1 MGMGHRWF
9 RMLEDEEQPAR
20 LPDRV
25 LIARMLRYLWS
36 YRGKLLL
43 LLGAVISNTALSL
56 LPPLLLAWAIDRYIA
71 ALNPRGLMIIAFSL
85 IALAL
90 ANYLSQ
96 LVQSYLVGWLGGKL
110 EYNVRIDLFK
120 RLERLSLAFYS
131 DREVGSLVS
140 RVMNDVDRISELVTS
155 GVANAIADIV
165 TLVGIVAVMLSLN
178 LHLSLITFTV
188 IPLIV
193 VFMLL
198 WGRKAREAYR
208 RTRRTIASVS
218 ALIEESVSGVR
229 EIKAHTREEVT
240 RRRFDLVNVS
250 NLEANVEAARV
261 MAAFWP
267 VVNVFGALG
276 NCLVLLFGGVA
287 VMRGNL
293 TIGILFAFMTYLQ
306 RFFFPIRD
314 LSLLWNNVQSALAAA
329 ERVFDILDS
338 EMEVKEKPDAREL
351 PPIKGFITYED
362 VTFGY
367 DPSKPALRGVNL
379 AIRPGERVAIVGPT
393 GAGKTTLINLLYRFY
408 DPQKGR
414 ITIDGYDLRDVTL
427 KSLRRQMSLVPQEPI
442 LFTGTIMDN
451 IRFGR
456 PDASNEEVVEAAKM
470 VGAHRFIESLPRG
483 YETEV
488 GERGVRLSIGERQLL
503 SLARAVLANPRIL
516 ILDEAMSSVD
526 PYTEAEIKRSLRD
539 VFRGRT
545 TIIIAHRLSMARDAD
560 RIIVLENGRIVEEG
574 THEELMR
581 LGGRYRRLYERQ
593 LGVFGCL
600 TSDDL

>member
-9 RMLEDEEQPAR
+9 RMLEAEGQPR
-20 LPDRV
+20 YLPDRV

-36 YRGKLLL
+36 YRGRMLL

-56 LPPLLLAWAIDRYIA
+56 IPPLLLAWAIDRYIA
-71 ALNPRGLMIIAFSL
+71 ALNPRGLTLIALAL

-96 LVQSYLVGWLGGKL
+96 MAQGYLIGWLGGKL
-110 EYNVRIDLFK
+110 EYNVRIDLFR

-140 RVMNDVDRISELVTS
+140 RVMNDVDRISELITS
-155 GVANAIADIV
+155 GVANAIADVV
-165 TLVGIVAVMLSLN
+165 TLIGIVAVMLSLN

-193 VFMLL
+193 AFMLL
-198 WGRKAREAYR
+198 WGRRAREAYR

-229 EIKAHTREEVT
+229 EIKAHTHEEET
-240 RRRFDLVNVS
+240 RRRFDLVNIS

-267 VVNVFGALG
+267 IINVFGALG
-276 NCLVLLFGGVA
+276 NCLVLLFGGMA
-287 VMRGNL
+287 VMRGTL

-306 RFFFPIRD
+306 RFFLPIRD

-338 EMEVKEKPDAREL
+338 EMEVEEKPDAVEL

-367 DPSKPALRGVNL
+367 DPFKPVLRGVSL
-379 AIRPGERVAIVGPT
+379 TIRPGERVAIVGPT

-408 DPQKGR
+408 DPQRGR

-427 KSLRRQMSLVPQEPI
+427 RSLRGQMALIPQEPI
-442 LFTGTIMDN
+442 LFTGTVMEN

-456 PDASNEEVVEAAKM
+456 PEASDEEVVEAARM
-470 VGAHRFIESLPRG
+470 VGAHSFIESLPKG

-503 SLARAVLANPRIL
+503 SLARAVLADPRIL

-526 PYTEAEIKRSLRD
+526 PYTEAEVRRALRRIL
-539 VFRGRT
+539 RGRT
-545 TIIIAHRLSMARDAD
+545 AIIIAHRLSMARDAD

-581 LGGRYRRLYERQ
+581 LGGHYRRLYEKQ
-593 LGVFGCL
+593 LAL
-600 TSDDL
+600 

>member
-1 MGMGHRWF
+1 MGMGHRWH
-9 RMLEDEEQPAR
+9 RMLEAEEYKRR

-25 LIARMLRYLWS
+25 LIARMLQYLWGYKGRMS
-36 YRGKLLL
+36 LLI
-43 LLGAVISNTALSL
+43 AVVVSNTVLSL
-56 LPPLLLAWAIDRYIA
+56 LPPILLARAIDQYIT
-71 ALNPRGLMIIAFSL
+71 ALNPRGLTLIAFFL
-85 IALAL
+85 IVLAS
-90 ANYLSQ
+90 ANYGSQ
-96 LVQSYLVGWLGGKL
+96 AAQSYLIGWLGGRL
-110 EYNVRIDLFK
+110 EYDVRLDLFK
-120 RLERLSLAFYS
+120 RLQRLSLAFYAE
-131 DREVGSLVS
+131 REVGSLVS
-140 RVMNDVDRISELVTS
+140 RVMNDVDRISELITS
-155 GVANAIADIV
+155 GVANAVADIV

-188 IPLIV
+188 IPLIAL
-193 VFMLL
+193 FMLL
-198 WGRKAREAYR
+198 WGKRAREAYR

-229 EIKAHTREEVT
+229 EIKAHTREEET
-240 RRRFDLVNVS
+240 RRRFNLVNVS

-267 VVNVFGALG
+267 IVNVFGALG
-276 NCLVLLFGGVA
+276 NCLVLLFGGIA
-287 VMRGNL
+287 VLKGSL
-293 TIGILFAFMTYLQ
+293 TIGILFAFMTYLN
-306 RFFFPIRD
+306 RFFWPIRD
-314 LSLLWNNVQSALAAA
+314 LSLFWSNIQSALAAA

-338 EMEVKEKPDAREL
+338 KMEVEESPKAVEL
-351 PPIKGFITYED
+351 PPVKGFIKYEN

-367 DPSKPALRGVNL
+367 DPAKPVVRDICLSL
-379 AIRPGERVAIVGPT
+379 RPGERIAIVGST

-414 ITIDGYDLRDVTL
+414 ITIDGYDIRDVIL
-427 KSLRRQMSLVPQEPI
+427 KSLRRQMALVPQEPI

-456 PDASNEEVVEAAKM
+456 PDASDEEVIEAAKM
-470 VGAHRFIESLPRG
+470 VGAHRFIESLPQG

-503 SLARAVLANPRIL
+503 SLARAVLADPRIL

-526 PYTEAEIKRSLRD
+526 PYTEAEVRRALKGVLK
-539 VFRGRT
+539 GRT
-545 TIIIAHRLSMARDAD
+545 AIIIAHRLSMARDAD

-574 THEELMR
+574 THEELMK

-593 LGVFGCL
+593 LGV
-600 TSDDL
+600 

>member
-1 MGMGHRWF
+1 MGHRWF
-9 RMLEDEEQPAR
+9 RMLEDEGQPRR

-36 YRGKLLL
+36 YRGRLLL

-56 LPPLLLAWAIDRYIA
+56 LPPLLLAWAIDRYIT

-96 LVQSYLVGWLGGKL
+96 LAQGYLIGWLGGKL

-229 EIKAHTREEVT
+229 EIKAHTREEAT
-240 RRRFDLVNVS
+240 RRRFNLVNIS

-267 VVNVFGALG
+267 IVNVFGALG

-287 VMRGNL
+287 VMRGTL

-338 EMEVKEKPDAREL
+338 EIEVEEKPDAVEL
-351 PPIKGFITYED
+351 PPIKGFIAYED

-367 DPSKPALRGVNL
+367 APSKPALRGVNL

-427 KSLRRQMSLVPQEPI
+427 KSLRRQMAFVPQEPI

-456 PDASNEEVVEAAKM
+456 PDASDEEVVEAARR
-470 VGAHRFIESLPRG
+470 VGAHRFIESLPKG

-488 GERGVRLSIGERQLL
+488 GERGVRLSVGERQLL

-526 PYTEAEIKRSLRD
+526 PYTEAEIRRSLRD
-539 VFRGRT
+539 VFKGRT

-581 LGGRYRRLYERQ
+581 LGGRYQRLYERQ
-593 LGVFGCL
+593 LGV
-600 TSDDL
+600 

>member
-9 RMLEDEEQPAR
+9 RMLEDEGQPRR

-36 YRGKLLL
+36 YRGRLLL

-56 LPPLLLAWAIDRYIA
+56 LPPLLLAWAIDRYIT

-96 LVQSYLVGWLGGKL
+96 LAQGYLIGWLGGKL

-229 EIKAHTREEVT
+229 EIKAHTREEAT
-240 RRRFDLVNVS
+240 RRRFNLVNIS

-267 VVNVFGALG
+267 IVNVFGALG

-287 VMRGNL
+287 VMRGTL

-338 EMEVKEKPDAREL
+338 EIEVEEKPDAVEL
-351 PPIKGFITYED
+351 PPIKGFIAYED

-367 DPSKPALRGVNL
+367 APSKPALRGVNL

-427 KSLRRQMSLVPQEPI
+427 KSLRRQMAFVPQEPI

-456 PDASNEEVVEAAKM
+456 PDASDEEVVEAARM
-470 VGAHRFIESLPRG
+470 VGAHRFIESLPKG

-488 GERGVRLSIGERQLL
+488 GERGVRLSVGERQLL

-526 PYTEAEIKRSLRD
+526 PYTEAEIRRSLRN
-539 VFRGRT
+539 VFKGRT
-545 TIIIAHRLSMARDAD
+545 IIIIAHRLSMARDAD

-593 LGVFGCL
+593 LGV
-600 TSDDL
+600 